1 MNERFWS
8 ISKLFR
14 WLQKTL
20 QDIVVVLQ
28 NKIKYVPYNLWSKVK
43 WSHLGWDATL
53 RKIQSSLSTKATKS
67 KKLRIR
73 GWTSW
78 HVMDV
83 KMNTTNVHLHIHHMS
98 RIPFLIPSFLDFG
111 RLCSED
117 SDFSLKLE
125 EMYDFLDKRGYLAS
139 AVRATKLIVSQHHKR
154 LRGRIMIECHSPRL
168 TFHPHNH
175 AVKSIILKNFKLLQN
190 GSIFLYLNYT

>member
-1 MNERFWS
+1 MVQVSWS
-8 ISKLFR
+8 LKITWFQLFTGWIGHCKEIRKLTFR
-14 WLQKTL
+14 ALAPRLCTSVHYKPT
-20 QDIVVVLQ
+20 D
-28 NKIKYVPYNLWSKVK
+28 
-43 WSHLGWDATL
+43 SHRYLL
-53 RKIQSSLSTKATKS
+53 YSSSHPS
-67 KKLRIR
+67 
-73 GWTSW
+73 
-78 HVMDV
+78 
-83 KMNTTNVHLHIHHMS
+83 HMS

-125 EMYDFLDKRGYLAS
+125 EMFDFLDKRGYLAS

-190 GSIFLYLNYT
+190 GSI